1 VWADVFCAGAVGIG
15 VPYDRLAGRLRADPA
30 TVTVGTLADGSVD
43 DYYRL
48 REGESTITSR
58 AALAAA
64 IAAGRDSFDLDHVT
78 TDAGGQAVNAARQA
92 AALGDDV
99 RLAGHLDHPVFEFR
113 HVEAVSMGSPARV
126 TVCLLDDDDVM
137 FVEESADLA
146 AWTLADLR
154 AALKGPVES
163 FLERDA
169 LCCVNWASTPGLG
182 AAMREMAA
190 HDPDGG
196 VLCVDPGPLTVAG
209 ARDLLAAL
217 RSLGPA
223 YDVVV
228 SVNEDEAARLGAAV
242 GGAVGD
248 PTDASLLDAVRARA
262 GGTGGVDEASVVVHG
277 TDAAVAA
284 TPTGRVTVPT
294 LDVSP
299 GPTETGAGDRFSG
312 ALARSLAADW
322 GWELALAAG
331 NACATHYVSGRGTAT
346 RSTLLDHVETHDPS

>member
-1 VWADVFCAGAVGIG
+1 
-15 VPYDRLAGRLRADPA
+15 
-30 TVTVGTLADGSVD
+30 
-43 DYYRL
+43 
-48 REGESTITSR
+48 
-58 AALAAA
+58 
-64 IAAGRDSFDLDHVT
+64 
-78 TDAGGQAVNAARQA
+78 
-92 AALGDDV
+92 
-99 RLAGHLDHPVFEFR
+99 
-113 HVEAVSMGSPARV
+113 
-126 TVCLLDDDDVM
+126 M

-146 AWTLADLR
+146 AWTFADLR
-154 AALKGPVES
+154 AALPGPVEL

-209 ARDLLAAL
+209 ARALLAAL
-217 RSLGPA
+217 RSLGTA

-228 SVNEDEAARLGAAV
+228 SVNEDEAAQLGEAV
-242 GGAVGD
+242 GVAGD

-262 GGTGGVDEASVVVHG
+262 DGTGGVDEASVVVHG

-284 TPTGRVTVPT
+284 TPVGRVTVPT

-312 ALARSLAADW
+312 ALARSLAAGWDW
-322 GWELALAAG
+322 EVALAAG

-346 RSTLLDHVETHDPS
+346 RSTLLDHVVTHDPS